1 MSEGSDRYEK
11 SITLP
16 NSLILNHL
24 GRKVIL
30 LQKSNILNLSEFIF
44 L

>member
-16 NSLILNHL
+16 NNLILNHL

-30 LQKSNILNLSEFIF
+30 S
-44 L
+44 

>member
-16 NSLILNHL
+16 NNLILKHL
-24 GRKVIL
+24 ETKVIL
-30 LQKSNILNLSEFIF
+30 LQKSNIKK
-44 L
+44 

>member
-16 NSLILNHL
+16 NNLILNHL
-24 GRKVIL
+24 ETKVIL
-30 LQKSNILNLSEFIF
+30 LQKSNKKI
-44 L
+44 